1 MENVITNYTTNFME
15 HLEQARVEAEIRQI
29 EENAIII
36 NDNLYYS
43 HLYTHLGTRV
53 DMICGLKCV
62 YSKELPENTLF
73 ALVNLNN
80 LPDNKDEE
88 IARLKE
94 ENKRL
99 KEAIFNLNEIARLE

>member
-15 HLEQARVEAEIRQI
+15 HLEQARIEAYIRQI
-29 EENAIII
+29 KANAIII

-43 HLYTHLGTRV
+43 CLYPRLGTRV

-88 IARLKE
+88 IARLKK
-94 ENKRL
+94 ENARL
-99 KEAIFNLNEIARLE
+99 KEAIFNLSEIARLE